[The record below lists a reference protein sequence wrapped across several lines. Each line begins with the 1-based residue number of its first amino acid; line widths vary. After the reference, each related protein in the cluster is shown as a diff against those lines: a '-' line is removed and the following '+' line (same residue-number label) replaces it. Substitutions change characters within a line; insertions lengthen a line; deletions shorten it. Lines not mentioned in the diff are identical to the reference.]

1 MTFGLFLPSPGMH
14 HPHQEVVSFLTY
26 GSTRTITALTFIE
39 SALVHS
45 QSLSYYFVPFIPQ
58 LLFKFRPEIWRL
70 CTPYLLTDPKLN
82 FVFDLYFSMPVN
94 MRFSCCLR

>member
-1 MTFGLFLPSPGMH
+1 MTFGLFLPSPGMYH
-14 HPHQEVVSFLTY
+14 SHLKIVSLLIY
-26 GSTRTITALTFIE
+26 GPSRTLTALTFIE

-45 QSLSYYFVPFIPQ
+45 QSLSYYFVPFIPK

-94 MRFSCCLR
+94 MGFSCRLR